1 MRLTR
6 ESDIRI
12 LAGLHWAMARKAEK
26 LAGLAREHLSQGRNE
41 VPDETMIAYTEDMQ
55 DCCRIAKILA
65 RP

>member
-26 LAGLAREHLSQGRNE
+26 LAGLAREHLSQGHDE
-41 VPDETMIAYTEDMQ
+41 VPDENMITYTEDMQ

>member
-26 LAGLAREHLSQGRNE
+26 LAGLARDHDE
-41 VPDETMIAYTEDMQ
+41 VPDEALAAYTEDMQ

>member
-1 MRLTR
+1 MRLSR

-26 LAGLAREHLSQGRNE
+26 LARLAREHLSQGHDE
-41 VPDETMIAYTEDMQ
+41 VPDEIMITYTEDMQ

>member
-1 MRLTR
+1 MRFTR

-12 LAGLHWAMARKAEK
+12 LAGLHWAMARKAET
-26 LAGLAREHLSQGRNE
+26 LAGIARDHLSQDHDE
-41 VPDETMIAYTEDMQ
+41 VPDETLAAYTEDMQ